1 MNAQLLGFFSGF
13 PTRHFP
19 ADIIERLREE
29 LAVRESL
36 AFVSAW
42 PSDYERNDSD
52 STGMHVMFE
61 ECNMPFK
68 HYSVIDNRTVADDAR
83 RLIQEASCIF
93 LMGGHGVRQFQLICD
108 KGILDEIRKSTAVI
122 LGVSAGSSNMAKRAL
137 DIWESHVPYGGL
149 GLANITIKAHVTK
162 ENQEL
167 LETLSRISVEQNLP
181 ICAMEDESAIFV
193 KEKEATYVG
202 QILWINNGNICPI
215 SQKILNQ
222 MTAIE
227 QGCIVGDIRETD
239 VFKLG

>member
-1 MNAQLLGFFSGF
+1 MSAKLLGFFSGF

-19 ADIIERLREE
+19 VDIMERLRGE
-29 LAVRESL
+29 LTVRDSL
-36 AFVSAW
+36 VFVSAW
-42 PSDYERNDSD
+42 PSDHERNDSD
-52 STGMHVMFE
+52 STGMHAMFE

-68 HYSVIDNRTVADDAR
+68 RYSVIDDRTAADDAR

-108 KGILDEIRKSTAVI
+108 KGILDVIRKSTAVI
-122 LGVSAGSSNMAKRAL
+122 LGVSAGSGNMAKRAL
-137 DIWESHVPYGGL
+137 DIWESPVPYDGL
-149 GLANITIKAHVTK
+149 GLADITIKAHVTK

-167 LETLSRISVEQNLP
+167 LQTLSQISVEQNLP

-202 QILWINNGNICPI
+202 QILWINKRNVCPI
-215 SQKILNQ
+215 SQKILRQ

-227 QGCIVGDIRETD
+227 QDCIDI
-239 VFKLG
+239 